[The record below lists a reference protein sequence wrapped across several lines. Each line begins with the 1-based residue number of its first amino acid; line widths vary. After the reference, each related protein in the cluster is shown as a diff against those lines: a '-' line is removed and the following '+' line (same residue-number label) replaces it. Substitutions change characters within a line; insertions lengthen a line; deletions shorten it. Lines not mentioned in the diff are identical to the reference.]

1 MGVPSKGDQRLWVLD
16 PLDSKGGEDICS
28 VWEMPGILEGN
39 LNEMVV
45 GQHRRTLDVPRYG
58 VMRKYENDT
67 IMKQPV
73 MIRK

>member
-1 MGVPSKGDQRLWVLD
+1 
-16 PLDSKGGEDICS
+16 
-28 VWEMPGILEGN
+28 MPKILEVN

-67 IMKQPV
+67 TMKQPV

>member
-1 MGVPSKGDQRLWVLD
+1 
-16 PLDSKGGEDICS
+16 
-28 VWEMPGILEGN
+28 MPKILEVN

-45 GQHRRTLDVPRYG
+45 GQHRRTLDVPHYG
-58 VMRKYENDT
+58 VMKKYENDT